1 MDRNIQKALW
11 LGVGILLF
19 IGIVSTGLSLYN
31 KGRGVAEASSQQLD
45 KVSKD
50 LAESSFAPYNN
61 AKTSGADVLSA
72 IKLYADQ
79 SGEFIISVKTK
90 SSTNVYVSG
99 GSISADNTVGD
110 LNLKSRGEI
119 DNQIKAA
126 NDSKS
131 NAYINPTASFYAQLV
146 YDKNEVIKG
155 ITFEQQ

>member
-1 MDRNIQKALW
+1 MDQNIQKALW

-90 SSTNVYVSG
+90 ASTNVYVSG
-99 GSISADNTVGD
+99 GSISVDNTVGD
-110 LNLKSRGEI
+110 LSQKSRGDI
-119 DNQIKAA
+119 DKQIKAA
-126 NDSKS
+126 NDSKN